1 MRFSISLPGVQQD
14 RTINDADMKQ
24 LFVFIR
30 KEFYHVFRD
39 KRTLLIMFGLPIAQI
54 LLFGYAIT
62 SEVKNSHISISDNSR
77 DANTEQLIN
86 KIKSSSYFIVDETS
100 LSEQEIESTLKKG
113 DVKCILVFPPDFGK
127 DLLHSGKAQVQII
140 ADGSDPNTAKTLIN
154 YLTAIIANYQ
164 QEISPTAALPYRIV
178 PETRML
184 YNEEGNGSLNFIP
197 GVMALIL
204 MIVCTALTA
213 VAVVKEK
220 ELGTMEVLLVSPFKP
235 IFVLIS
241 KAVPYLVLSLA
252 NFTLIILLAVFVLN
266 VEIKGSIVLLFLVST
281 LFIITCL
288 SFGLLISNVT
298 SSQQAA
304 LLLSIMGMMIPTLIF
319 TGFMFPIENMPRVFQ
334 VISHIV
340 PSRWYFL
347 IIKSVMLKGLGFAY
361 IWKETLVLVVMT
373 LALLGIALKNF
384 KIRLE

>member
-14 RTINDADMKQ
+14 RIINDADMKQ

-140 ADGSDPNTAKTLIN
+140 ADGSDPNTAKTLVN

-164 QEISPTAALPYRIV
+164 QEISPTAARS
-178 PETRML
+178 
-184 YNEEGNGSLNFIP
+184 EEHTS
-197 GVMALIL
+197 
-204 MIVCTALTA
+204 
-213 VAVVKEK
+213 
-220 ELGTMEVLLVSPFKP
+220 ELQSR
-235 IFVLIS
+235 
-241 KAVPYLVLSLA
+241 
-252 NFTLIILLAVFVLN
+252 
-266 VEIKGSIVLLFLVST
+266 
-281 LFIITCL
+281 
-288 SFGLLISNVT
+288 
-298 SSQQAA
+298 
-304 LLLSIMGMMIPTLIF
+304 
-319 TGFMFPIENMPRVFQ
+319 EN
-334 VISHIV
+334 
-340 PSRWYFL
+340 L
-347 IIKSVMLKGLGFAY
+347 
-361 IWKETLVLVVMT
+361 
-373 LALLGIALKNF
+373 
-384 KIRLE
+384 